1 MRELTDTKINSL
13 AKSVD
18 LDQEDITRIKSS
30 KRSGFLEKINPVYWF
45 SQVLI
50 FLISL
55 FYSVIIGA
63 AKQAATY
70 PFDSNRQ
77 TVLLAPFPLS
87 AHIINAIYSLTGKER
102 SGFSR
107 RARFFVFFVNFSLFV
122 SAFYFYYLA
131 IPKVYQSNVLYGVFD
146 AEGSR
151 KASVDLRI

>member
-18 LDQEDITRIKSS
+18 LSQEDITRIKSS

-45 SQVLI
+45 SQLVI

-55 FYSVIIGA
+55 FYSVTLGTE
-63 AKQAATY
+63 KQNAIY
-70 PFDSNRQ
+70 PFESNF
-77 TVLLAPFPLS
+77 LAIFLAPFPLS
-87 AHIINAIYSLTGKER
+87 AHIINAIYSITGIER

-107 RARFFVFFVNFSLFV
+107 RARFFVFFVNLSLFV

-131 IPKVYQSNVLYGVFD
+131 IPKVYQSNVYYGVFD
-146 AEGSR
+146 AEDSR
-151 KASVDLRI
+151 KGLPI